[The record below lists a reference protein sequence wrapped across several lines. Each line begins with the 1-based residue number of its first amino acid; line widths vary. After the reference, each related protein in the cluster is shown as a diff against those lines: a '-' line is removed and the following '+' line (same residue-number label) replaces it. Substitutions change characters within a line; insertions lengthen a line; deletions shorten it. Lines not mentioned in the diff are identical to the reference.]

1 MFDTIVAENDGPDSK
16 LVVLSAMFDRLY
28 KLQVVEVAVVISVC
42 QAKHLVTLVISE
54 PAGKRDSHGCVTQRR
69 HF

>member
-1 MFDTIVAENDGPDSK
+1 MFDTIVAENDGPDSE

-42 QAKHLVTLVISE
+42 
-54 PAGKRDSHGCVTQRR
+54 
-69 HF
+69 

>member
-42 QAKHLVTLVISE
+42 
-54 PAGKRDSHGCVTQRR
+54 
-69 HF
+69 